1 MTELEK
7 AVEAYIENPAN
18 YLEYQDGW
26 EDLSD
31 VEYVEKAFK
40 AGANWQYEQ
49 FEKERLK
56 HCDEL
61 TAEQA
66 QMESDFVVQHLKKCN
81 RTPTFIDAI
90 EYGRRLMIDKACEW
104 LKYYISYD
112 DFGGNMEWL
121 VPFENDECMIQH
133 FKTYMEE
140 QL

>member
-1 MTELEK
+1 MKDYNLE
-7 AVEAYIENPAN
+7 EAARQYRDEFLDKNDNDISKYDIE
-18 YLEYQDGW
+18 DI
-26 EDLSD
+26 
-31 VEYVEKAFK
+31 FI
-40 AGANWQYEQ
+40 AGANWQSEQ

-66 QMESDFVVQHLKKCN
+66 QIESDFVVQHLEKYN

-90 EYGRRLMIDKACEW
+90 EYGRKQMIDKACEW

-133 FKTYMEE
+133 FKTYMEK
-140 QL
+140 

>member
-1 MTELEK
+1 MNELEK

-31 VEYVEKAFK
+31 LEYVEKAFK

-49 FEKERLK
+49 FENERLK

-66 QMESDFVVQHLKKCN
+66 QMESDFVVQHLKN
-81 RTPTFIDAI
+81 FNITPTFIDAI

-104 LKYYISYD
+104 LNNFYSEDRHCYLVKEDID
-112 DFGGNMEWL
+112 AFIKAME
-121 VPFENDECMIQH
+121 D
-133 FKTYMEE
+133 
-140 QL
+140 

>member
-7 AVEAYIENPAN
+7 AVEVYIDNTAN
-18 YLEYQDGW
+18 YLEYQNEW

-49 FEKERLK
+49 FEKERLNFEPRLK

-66 QMESDFVVQHLKKCN
+66 QMESDFVVQHLKNFN

-90 EYGRRLMIDKACEW
+90 EYGRRLMIDKACDW
-104 LKYYISYD
+104 LNNFYSEDRNGY
-112 DFGGNMEWL
+112 L
-121 VPFENDECMIQH
+121 VKEDIDAFI
-133 FKTYMEE
+133 KAMEE
-140 QL
+140 

>member
-40 AGANWQYEQ
+40 AGAKWQYEQ

-61 TAEQA
+61 TKEQA
-66 QMESDFVVQHLKKCN
+66 QMESDFVVQHLKNFN

-90 EYGRRLMIDKACEW
+90 EYGRRLMIDKACDW
-104 LKYYISYD
+104 LNNFYSEDRNAY
-112 DFGGNMEWL
+112 L
-121 VPFENDECMIQH
+121 VKEDIDAFI
-133 FKTYMEE
+133 KAMEE
-140 QL
+140 

>member
-7 AVEAYIENPAN
+7 AVEVYIDNPAN
-18 YLEYQDGW
+18 YLEYQNEW

-31 VEYVEKAFK
+31 LEYVEKAFK

-49 FEKERLK
+49 FENERLK

-66 QMESDFVVQHLKKCN
+66 QMESDFVVQHLKNFN

-90 EYGRRLMIDKACEW
+90 EYGRRLMIDKACDW
-104 LKYYISYD
+104 LNNFYSEDRNAYLVKEDID
-112 DFGGNMEWL
+112 AFIKAME
-121 VPFENDECMIQH
+121 D
-133 FKTYMEE
+133 
-140 QL
+140 

>member
-7 AVEAYIENPAN
+7 AVEAYIDNPAN
-18 YLEYQDGW
+18 YLEYQNEW

-31 VEYVEKAFK
+31 LEYVEKAFK
-40 AGANWQYEQ
+40 AGAKWQYEQ

-66 QMESDFVVQHLKKCN
+66 QMESDFVVQHLKNFN
-81 RTPTFIDAI
+81 RRPTFIDAI

-104 LKYYISYD
+104 LESNVEKYIYNVTPYPD
-112 DFGGNMEWL
+112 ADFKARVGGKCWEYFRKAME
-121 VPFENDECMIQH
+121 I
-133 FKTYMEE
+133 
-140 QL
+140 